1 MHQSKLLAARPARW
15 DNIKNQ
21 TELLLMTAKHV
32 LLANMLRTQLEAQR
46 QKAVKLVPTGSTK
59 MRILLPPTV
68 AQAAGQACILPPRVR
83 LVRLA
88 LQGSTM
94 IQVKQHRQLINAAS
108 VILVNMHKMIRSP
121 GAQNAQQDTTKTKIQ
136 HHSTHAKNA
145 KRDDTKIKHN
155 KVIV

>member
-46 QKAVKLVPTGSTK
+46 QKVVKLVPTGSTK

-68 AQAAGQACILPPRVR
+68 AQAAGQACILLPPRVR

-94 IQVKQHRQLINAAS
+94 LQVKQHRQLINAAS
-108 VILVNMHKMIRSP
+108 VILVNMH
-121 GAQNAQQDTTKTKIQ
+121 
-136 HHSTHAKNA
+136 
-145 KRDDTKIKHN
+145 
-155 KVIV
+155 